1 MSISCIFF
9 INILILDLFGFI
21 FLLRGY
27 FFSFKSLSIM
37 KMSDFGYT
45 EILLVFSL
53 VLFSF
58 SFVFLFAF
66 SFVLFGLGYF
76 ISFLLLFTF
85 ETSIPNSRLILFL
98 SLEMDLES
106 FFIALFLVIIFFGYL
121 NLFILN
127 YNKF

>member
-1 MSISCIFF
+1 
-9 INILILDLFGFI
+9 
-21 FLLRGY
+21 
-27 FFSFKSLSIM
+27 M
-37 KMSDFGYT
+37 KMSDFGYI
-45 EILLVFSL
+45 EILLVFSF

-66 SFVLFGLGYF
+66 SFVLFGLGYL

-85 ETSIPNSRLILFL
+85 ETSIPNSRLIIFL